1 MTHFQE
7 LELAIC
13 FGSAVGLYISGI
25 ATLIR
30 FAIEDHREKKQKRKE
45 ETEQAVSEE
54 TEE

>member
-13 FGSAVGLYISGI
+13 FGSAIGLYISGI
-25 ATLIR
+25 ITLIH
-30 FAIEDHREKKQKRKE
+30 FAIDDHKEKKRKRKE
-45 ETEQAVSEE
+45 EADRASQDI

>member
-13 FGSAVGLYISGI
+13 FGSAIGLYIGGI
-25 ATLIR
+25 FTLIR
-30 FAIEDHREKKQKRKE
+30 FAIDERREKKRRRKE
-45 ETEQAVSEE
+45 EAEQASQDT